1 MFVTGGRYHELFD
14 YLNEVISKTNE
25 AIKLKTKKVVPRYDM
40 YGLRTVA
47 ILSID
52 ISLRSV
58 GSVQRNSVVLTKKI
72 VRNDFILLD
81 NKKLSQ
87 DLCIILDH
95 HKFFKMK
102 CYGIS
107 DISIEQLENYFL
119 VMYKSTNDNYEILR

>member
-52 ISLRSV
+52 IFLRSV
-58 GSVQRNSVVLTKKI
+58 ESVRRNSVVLTKKI
-72 VRNDFILLD
+72 VRNV
-81 NKKLSQ
+81 
-87 DLCIILDH
+87 
-95 HKFFKMK
+95 
-102 CYGIS
+102 
-107 DISIEQLENYFL
+107 L
-119 VMYKSTNDNYEILR
+119 VYNRGWRH